1 MRILKVSFDDVGLEE
16 WEARMVELMEC
27 VELSRE
33 EIRMIART
41 REDCPL

>member
-1 MRILKVSFDDVGLEE
+1 MRILKISFDDVGQED
-16 WEARMVELMEC
+16 WETRMMELMDG